1 MNMDRQDR
9 QDRERKRVDMD
20 EAMEVILGERRE
32 RPPTPT
38 LPRGRERERGRKAT
52 PHEQGR
58 HGRRMTV
65 TLPDAEWAEA
75 IREIAQKFGLRPS
88 DFLVWCIS
96 LAMYG
101 IEMEGEKPEGTV
113 DERSGVAEGVRLP
126 WEP

>member
-1 MNMDRQDR
+1 MTGDRR
-9 QDRERKRVDMD
+9 RVEMD
-20 EAMEVILGERRE
+20 EAVAAVLSM
-32 RPPTPT
+32 
-38 LPRGRERERGRKAT
+38 PRGTSLIPGPSPRGRKAT
-52 PHEQGR
+52 PHEKGR

-75 IREIAQKFGLRPS
+75 IREGAQRFGLRPS

-96 LAMYG
+96 RAMYG
-101 IEMEGEKPEGTV
+101 ITFEGERPEGTV